1 MRGDKNIRKSTKYHG
16 QTQVILH
23 FEIFISPWGR
33 LLNLLL
39 IAYAE
44 YIPIRYVVYVAWV
57 ETRPQGI
64 NLSSNNLMP
73 KQ

>member
-1 MRGDKNIRKSTKYHG
+1 MSNCFMDHAK
-16 QTQVILH
+16 TQVILH
-23 FEIFISPWGR
+23 FEIFISTWGR